1 MDDCHFSYI
10 KIYEKKTL
18 ALEGAEFLI
27 FSISTLAV
35 RMIIYENF
43 GNKYTQLLFGKYF

>member
-1 MDDCHFSYI
+1 MGDCHFSYI

-27 FSISTLAV
+27 LLLILFFNIHFGSTNDNL
-35 RMIIYENF
+35 
-43 GNKYTQLLFGKYF
+43 